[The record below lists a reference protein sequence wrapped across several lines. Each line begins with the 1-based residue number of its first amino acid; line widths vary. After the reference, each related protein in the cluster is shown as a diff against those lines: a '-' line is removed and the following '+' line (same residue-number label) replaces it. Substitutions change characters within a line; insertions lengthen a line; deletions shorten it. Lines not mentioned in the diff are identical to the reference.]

1 VRCIRADFSSALCRY
16 PCAAI
21 EMAMVRTIRTATAS
35 FGFDTVRGMNTVA
48 IAHRRSQIKATT
60 KAAACGSSD
69 AGMPAAIRR

>member
-1 VRCIRADFSSALCRY
+1 
-16 PCAAI
+16 
-21 EMAMVRTIRTATAS
+21 MAMVRTIRTATAY